1 MGYPHIHRVHKEK
14 EKKKQKKKEKARR
27 LLLNKTSTELG
38 KVIQASYPLWS
49 VFNFGEV
56 KVAKAE
62 KEKQELHLE
71 ALMREVS
78 LDVYRTF
85 LDAELADKRV
95 LLQKKTI
102 DEANE
107 LLRRITI
114 SYEEGQ
120 IPFFVFLENI
130 KTIKET
136 RLAYLNALKSY
147 REKVAELERVIQATP
162 VPGGEE

>member
-1 MGYPHIHRVHKEK
+1 M
-14 EKKKQKKKEKARR
+14 
-27 LLLNKTSTELG
+27 
-38 KVIQASYPLWS
+38 
-49 VFNFGEV
+49 
-56 KVAKAE
+56 AKAE